1 MSRAPTDSIIADA
14 PSRGDC
20 KSLRA
25 LGASETH
32 VNLEMVWNDVQEFQM
47 SGGGKDQQ
55 CRSPQLQKVCA
66 SGQRE
71 EFKNIYIYIVN
82 YFLFKN
88 LRG

>member
-1 MSRAPTDSIIADA
+1 MSRVPTDSNIADA

-25 LGASETH
+25 LGASETD
-32 VNLEMVWNDVQEFQM
+32 VNVEMVWNDVQEFQM

-71 EFKNIYIYIVN
+71 EFNQAVQRIAT
-82 YFLFKN
+82 
-88 LRG
+88 